1 VETCQQEREKEKEKK
16 KKNTKIG
23 NNERKRVKE

>member
-1 VETCQQEREKEKEKK
+1 VETCQQERKKEKEKE

-23 NNERKRVKE
+23 NKERKRVKE